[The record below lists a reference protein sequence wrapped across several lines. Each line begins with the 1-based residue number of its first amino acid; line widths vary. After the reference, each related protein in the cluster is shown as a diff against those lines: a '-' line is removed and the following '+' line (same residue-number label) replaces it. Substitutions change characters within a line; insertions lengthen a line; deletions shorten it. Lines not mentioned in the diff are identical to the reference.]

1 MKLYSLN
8 AVALAL
14 VVLSVLGVVVPTAA
28 VHGGGH
34 DQAFAGPPGVSL
46 QPADGPNGEYATVEN
61 GELRVDFD
69 RLNETMYHQPTRRIR
84 SISNE
89 NQIYTTVAPLA
100 THDDS

>member
-1 MKLYSLN
+1 MRTGAL
-8 AVALAL
+8 AVAVVVALAL
-14 VVLSVLGVVVPTAA
+14 AVPMIAMT
-28 VHGGGH
+28 HGGEDDVDGKVTI
-34 DQAFAGPPGVSL
+34 A
-46 QPADGPNGEYATVEN
+46 PADGPNGEYATVED

-89 NQIYTTVAPLA
+89 NQIYTTVVPLA